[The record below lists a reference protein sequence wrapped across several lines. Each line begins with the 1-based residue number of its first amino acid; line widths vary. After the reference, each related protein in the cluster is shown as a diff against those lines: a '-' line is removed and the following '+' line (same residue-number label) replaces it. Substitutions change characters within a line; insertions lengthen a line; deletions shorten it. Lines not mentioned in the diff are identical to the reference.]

1 MPRML
6 AIVLA
11 VIALS
16 TAAARQPVTSPIYYL
31 STAPEVRVGAPVAGE
46 LTSESGRNFK
56 DGSHLDV
63 LVLRG
68 REGDAV
74 VLRASSEAFDTY
86 LTLYA
91 PGGTLVD
98 WNDDDLQGNGTD
110 AAIRATLPMTGTYV
124 VVVSGFGPFDLG
136 EYTVTLELAETA
148 APPVPEVTVPSTVLG
163 TLADGGRDTYLL
175 TIDEAT
181 VAGIE
186 LRSAS
191 FDAYLTVQDA
201 DGWTMAENDDMVG
214 TTDSGVVVWLDVGV
228 YEVIVSS
235 FDSAGSGPYTL
246 TLDRYV
252 RNP

>member
-1 MPRML
+1 MPRIL
-6 AIVLA
+6 AL
-11 VIALS
+11 VIAVVALA

-31 STAPEVRVGAPVAGE
+31 TTAPEVRAGAPVSGE
-46 LTSESGRNFK
+46 LTVESGRNFK

-74 VLRASSEAFDTY
+74 VLRAESEAFDTY

-98 WNDDDLQGNGTD
+98 WNDDDLQGSGTD
-110 AAIRATLPMTGTYV
+110 ATIRATLPMTGTYV

-136 EYTVTLELAETA
+136 AYTVTLELAQTM
-148 APPVPEVTVPSTVLG
+148 APPAPEVALPSTVLG
-163 TLADGGRDTYLL
+163 TLAGGGRDTYVL

-214 TTDSGVVVWLDVGV
+214 TTDAGVVVWLDVGV
-228 YEVIVSS
+228 YQVIVSAY
-235 FDSAGSGPYTL
+235 DAVGSGPYAL
-246 TLDRYV
+246 TVDRYV

>member
-1 MPRML
+1 MPRIL
-6 AIVLA
+6 AIVIA

-31 STAPEVRVGAPVAGE
+31 TTAPEVRVGSPVTGE
-46 LTSESGRNFK
+46 LTRESGRNFK

-74 VLRASSEAFDTY
+74 VLRAESEAFDTY
-86 LTLYA
+86 LSLFA

-98 WNDDDLQGNGTD
+98 WNDDDLQGSGTD

-124 VVVSGFGPFDLG
+124 VVVSGFGPLDLG
-136 EYTVTLELAETA
+136 EYTVSLEHAETA
-148 APPVPEVTVPSTVLG
+148 APPPPEVELPSTVFG
-163 TLADGGRDTYLL
+163 NLANGGRDTYVL
-175 TIDEAT
+175 TIAEPT

-186 LRSAS
+186 LRSAA
-191 FDAYLTVQDA
+191 FDTYLTVVDA

-228 YEVIVSS
+228 YQVIVSAYES
-235 FDSAGSGPYTL
+235 LGSGPYTL

-252 RNP
+252 RTP